1 MGKQSS
7 GSKTQIYVLSAVIAL
22 VQVVDIVVHVGNDM
36 IEPIRL
42 LSNGFIFVW
51 LGIILSGRLHHI
63 AWRTAGLFVGVYF
76 LLNAIFVATEGFTN
90 PENGDQFR
98 TALFVFVGATIALS
112 VWLTNTIA
120 TRSS

>member
-1 MGKQSS
+1 MEGQ
-7 GSKTQIYVLSAVIAL
+7 KTQIYLLSAVIAL
-22 VQVVDIVVHVGNDM
+22 VQLVDIVVHVGNDM

-51 LGIILSGRLHHI
+51 LGVVLSGRFNHI

>member
-1 MGKQSS
+1 MGKQNG

-22 VQVVDIVVHVGNDM
+22 IQVVDIVVHVSNDM

-51 LGIILSGRLHHI
+51 LGIFMSGRFNHI
-63 AWRTAGLFVGVYF
+63 AWRMAGLFVGVYF
-76 LLNAIFVATEGFTN
+76 LLNAIFVTTEGFTN

-98 TALFVFVGATIALS
+98 TALFVFVAATIALS
-112 VWLTNTIA
+112 AWLTNTID